1 MKRLFPFCLLIQLG
15 NQTLSLWKH
24 SSYDLLYLV
33 FDFACF
39 HSDHREEQMPPVF
52 FCILFLYFYLTWRLY
67 VIYSNACLR
76 SAVSRPSFF
85 MLFLSL
91 TNHQAFTVP
100 KKTKADRFSQ
110 VRTKVLDSPG
120 QLSNM
125 MWIKPSCM
133 LFCLFHLILDSGNIQ
148 IQILQHSKE
157 KKNSALISLNL
168 HISGTRGHTCTFVNK
183 LITVNRNN

>member
-1 MKRLFPFCLLIQLG
+1 MISFSPLDSTW

-24 SSYDLLYLV
+24 SSSSLPFFGVWICMFPFKSEKSKRHQCFFV
-33 FDFACF
+33 FCSFIFTSLGDC
-39 HSDHREEQMPPVF
+39 V
-52 FCILFLYFYLTWRLY
+52 T
-67 VIYSNACLR
+67 YSNACLC

-85 MLFLSL
+85 MFFLCCLPL

-133 LFCLFHLILDSGNIQ
+133 LFCLLHLILDSGNIQ